1 MSILGYV
8 ELIEGK
14 HFLEIGFLYG
24 YALSF
29 LAHRHS
35 DRSEWPAWLGRWGSY
50 NKDSDHL
57 K

>member
-8 ELIEGK
+8 ELTEGK

-29 LAHRHS
+29 LAHRPS
-35 DRSEWPAWLGRWGSY
+35 DRSE
-50 NKDSDHL
+50 
-57 K
+57 